1 MLLVLPLIGPGRL
14 VGQPPATPQLLA
26 VPGGKVWEDL
36 SAKLRLR
43 FSGDDATGYD
53 VTFETKA
60 ASGWHAVA
68 AFPAGKVWTVYNEWD
83 TRQWDP
89 KWYSGE
95 HGFKVSRIHED
106 MQASSLECSGQ
117 GAVGGQAWEF
127 QDRYSFEHGAVKVVR
142 RWRHAPTQDQSR
154 ISLVNILRVP
164 VGDDPRVL
172 IPGVLYNDNPGAYPS
187 RQVPHVPFVAFAKGL
202 YEEHRTPVPFVN
214 VESTLANLRAYASL
228 LSIPSKVPQGHRGDD
243 QWWSLGLQWRW
254 GGEVD
259 LLLASGAVTTNGMNS
274 IVYGHVN
281 GFDPYEDAYIDVKG
295 DSTFE
300 KTFYVDCGV
309 APRTG
314 YAFRETLWKAFQIFQ
329 PVKTLSIPFAQAMD
343 LKFKFAAQ
351 TFYEGPDGVAG
362 FPIVILPPSLPP
374 SLQRFMYGW
383 CGRNLAIAYA
393 MLSEADRTGN
403 ETYRQMGLKTVRF
416 YVEHVRREVPGLL
429 YGDYMISEKKWVGFL
444 GLPDWPESI
453 SSRQLGEILDHLAEL
468 TAYARRRRL
477 ADADRWQSLLVESGN
492 FLVTTKRD
500 RGMYPKSWYPDGR
513 PVGWDRGT
521 PAPGTVTAGGAYL
534 IAPLAK
540 LYRLTGD
547 KRYLDTAESALRA
560 YYEEYGRDLKQS
572 YAGATLDAAC
582 EDKEAGQAVLHGAMA
597 LYEVT
602 KNPEYLERARDAADW
617 VLTWY
622 YMHDVQLP
630 PGSSLHGFVNSVGWT
645 PVSVYLEV
653 VDMFGNNTGPDFY
666 QLGKYLNDPRYQD
679 VARTIYAA
687 STQTIA
693 RPGAMLGLPQ
703 PGMQYEHFNQTNFT
717 YIRGGRWRDG
727 GQVPH
732 ISWVLANTL
741 YIGTKLVELGA
752 LAW

>member
-1 MLLVLPLIGPGRL
+1 
-14 VGQPPATPQLLA
+14 
-26 VPGGKVWEDL
+26 VWEDPA
-36 SAKLRLR
+36 AKLRIR
-43 FSGDDATGYD
+43 FSGDDAQGYD
-53 VTFETKA
+53 VAFETKA
-60 ASGWHAVA
+60 NSSWQPVA
-68 AFPAGKVWTVYNEWD
+68 AYPAGKVWAVYNEWD
-83 TRQWDP
+83 TREWDP

-95 HGFKVSRIHED
+95 HGFKVSRIRED
-106 MQASSLECSGQ
+106 TQASSLECSGQ
-117 GAVGGQAWEF
+117 GEVGGQAWEF

-142 RWRHAPTQDQSR
+142 RWRHAAAQDQSR

-172 IPGVLYNDNPGAYPS
+172 IPGVLYNDNPGAYPT
-187 RQVPHVPFVAFAKGL
+187 RQVPHVPPVAFAKGL

-228 LSIPSKVPQGHRGDD
+228 LSLPSKVPQGHKGDD

-274 IVYGHVN
+274 MVYGHLN
-281 GFDPYEDAYIDVKG
+281 GFDPYEDAFLDVKG
-295 DSTFE
+295 DTAFE
-300 KTFYVDCGV
+300 KTFYIDCGI

-329 PVKTLSIPFAQAMD
+329 PVKTFSTPFAQAMD

-362 FPIVILPPSLPP
+362 FPIVLLPPSLPR
-374 SLQRFMYGW
+374 SIQRLVHRFTYGW
-383 CGRNLAIAYA
+383 VGRNLAIAYA
-393 MLSEADRTGN
+393 MLTEADRTGN
-403 ETYRQMGLKTVRF
+403 ATYRRMGLSTVRF
-416 YVEHVRREVPGLL
+416 FVEHVRRDTPGLL
-429 YGDYMISEKKWVGFL
+429 YGDYMITDKKWVGFL

-477 ADADRWQSLLVESGN
+477 ADADRWQALLVESGN
-492 FLVTTKRD
+492 FLVTTKRYH
-500 RGMYPKSWYPDGR
+500 GMYPKTWYADGR

-521 PAPGTVTAGGAYL
+521 SATGTVTAGGAYL

-547 KRYLDTAESALRA
+547 QRYLDTAESALRA

-572 YAGATLDAAC
+572 YAGATLDAAS
-582 EDKEAGQAVLHGAMA
+582 EDKEAGQGMLHGAIA

-602 KNPEYLERARDAADW
+602 KKPAYLEWARDAADW

-622 YMHDVQLP
+622 YMHDAQLP
-630 PGSSLHGFVNSVGWT
+630 SSSPLHGLVNSVGWT
-645 PVSVYLEV
+645 PVSVQNEV
-653 VDMFGNNTGPDFY
+653 LDMFGNYSGVDLY
-666 QLGKYLNDPRYQD
+666 LLGKYLNDPRYQD
-679 VARTIYAA
+679 IARTIFAA

-693 RPGAMLGLPQ
+693 RPEAMLGLPQ
-703 PGMQYEHFNQTNFT
+703 PGMQYEHVNHTNYT
-717 YIRGGRWRDG
+717 HMRGGRWRSG
-727 GQVPH
+727 GYQPH

-741 YIGTKLVELGA
+741 YNGVKLVEAGA
-752 LAW
+752 LSW